1 MFKDL
6 VKITLKDD
14 ISFKTNDFY
23 TLIFTYSIKSVGNYL
38 FTAVDGGYLERSYFS
53 IYFCQLHIN
62 QVYTRSTK
70 CSLQFKSHVIKLR
83 HLPRWM
89 LQKLQIYCKVIDCTN
104 NVSLYSSG
112 KRSNKNAFGRK
123 FLHPVIG
130 IAE

>member
-62 QVYTRSTK
+62 QGYTRSAKT
-70 CSLQFKSHVIKLR
+70 SLQF
-83 HLPRWM
+83 
-89 LQKLQIYCKVIDCTN
+89 
-104 NVSLYSSG
+104 
-112 KRSNKNAFGRK
+112 SNYTS
-123 FLHPVIG
+123 
-130 IAE
+130 